1 MISRHASRDLRLHLR
16 RAQRGVVLFISL
28 IVLVA
33 MSLAGIA
40 LMRSVDSGVMIAG
53 NLAFKQGTT
62 LAGDSGIES
71 ARTALT
77 AIAGGT
83 GNPLWTSTS
92 ASYFSLVPT
101 PEPDFTGTDSTK
113 TAYNWTGTT
122 TVGGVTVNNSTVV
135 SGIAGTTEVRY
146 VIHRLCTA
154 SGDPTLTICA
164 KGATS
169 ANATSSQTVRD
180 AAGAA
185 NFTVGSAQYYRITTR
200 VIGARNTK
208 SYVEVVVN

>member
-1 MISRHASRDLRLHLR
+1 MMSHPISRSLGLLR
-16 RAQRGVVLFISL
+16 RGQRGVVLFISL

-62 LAGDSGIES
+62 LAGDSGVEA
-71 ARTALT
+71 ARTALS
-77 AIAGGT
+77 AIAGLGS
-83 GNPLWTSTS
+83 NSLWTSTS
-92 ASYFSLVPT
+92 ASYFSLVPAS
-101 PEPDFTGTDSTK
+101 EPDFTGTDPNK
-113 TAYNWTGTT
+113 AAYDWSGTT
-122 TVGGVTVNNSTVV
+122 TVNGLTVNNSTTVTGV
-135 SGIAGTTEVRY
+135 AGTTEVRY
-146 VIHRLCTA
+146 VIHRLCAAT
-154 SGDPTLTICA
+154 GDPSATVCA
-164 KGATS
+164 RGTTTS
-169 ANATSSQTVRD
+169 SATSSQTVRD